1 MNATKTKTKL
11 RRGIGGFGRHLQY
24 VTAYYAR
31 EDRDEKLQPLN
42 KHPEF
47 RRAAK
52 KSQRRTD
59 IRLAQE

>member
-1 MNATKTKTKL
+1 MNASKTKTKL

-24 VTAYYAR
+24 MTAYYERA
-31 EDRDEKLQPLN
+31 ERDEKLKPLN
-42 KHPEF
+42 KHAEF

-52 KSQRRTD
+52 KSQRLTD